1 MDYLLDTNILVVYSR
16 ANDIARQIENDLKL
30 LSLENNLTVSAVSVG
45 EIESI
50 AIRNKWGARKITRLE
65 RLLDR
70 FLIADIN
77 VTEIFKKYA
86 EIDAYSQGKLPDTSV
101 NFTSRNMGKNDLW
114 IAATAAVLDF
124 VLVTTDND
132 FNHLEGTYLTIRKVR
147 LEDYVGR

>member
-1 MDYLLDTNILVVYSR
+1 MDYILDTNILVIYSR

-50 AIRNKWGARKITRLE
+50 AIRNKWGARKIARLE

-132 FNHLEGTYLTIRKVR
+132 FDHLEGAYLTIRKVR